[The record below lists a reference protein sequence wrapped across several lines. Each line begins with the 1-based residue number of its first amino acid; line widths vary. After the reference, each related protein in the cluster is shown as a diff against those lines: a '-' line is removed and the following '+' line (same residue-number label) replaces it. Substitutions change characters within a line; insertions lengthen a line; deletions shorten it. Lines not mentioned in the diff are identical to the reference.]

1 MSARNI
7 ILCGFMGTGKT
18 TIGKIVAAR
27 LNWAFADTDQVI
39 EKRQGQP
46 VAAIFAERGEAAFRQ
61 LERDLC
67 EEMATEWRHHVIAT
81 GGGMVVSRANRES
94 LSRAGVLICLDAT
107 PEQLAA
113 RLANKNDRPLLANL
127 TGEALIVRI
136 AELLASRAEAYNSVP
151 YRVNTGNLSPFGAAE
166 AILALWRRV

>member
-27 LNWAFADTDQVI
+27 LSWAFVDTDQVI
-39 EKRQGQP
+39 EKRQGRP
-46 VAAIFAERGEAAFRQ
+46 VAAIFAEQGEAAFRQ

-67 EEMATEWRHHVIAT
+67 EEMAAEWRHHVVAT
-81 GGGMVVSRANRES
+81 GGGMVVNPANRAA
-94 LSRAGVLICLDAT
+94 LMRAGLLVCLDAT

-113 RLANKNDRPLLANL
+113 RLASKNDRPLLANL
-127 TGEALIVRI
+127 TGEALTARI
-136 AELLASRAEAYNSVP
+136 AELMASRAEAYSSIP